1 MRIVLLIL
9 ISFLIASLAEAS
21 DACPAPA
28 PPPADVG
35 SDGTAWLI
43 VRDDVRSC
51 LVAVTEDGDNVVVA
65 RWPRAGGTAPVA
77 VAAMFDG
84 RAALVRP
91 SGGRWRLSVRDL
103 NGVEAPLAVWLPSP
117 PDALLAHPT
126 LPLVAVR
133 MIRPDGHARAWLVD
147 VERGAVVAMGSVSAR
162 DLMTFPSDAGVLR
175 VGAELLA
182 SPGRSSASEAN
193 DAPFN

>member
-9 ISFLIASLAEAS
+9 LSFLIVSLAEAS
-21 DACPAPA
+21 DACPPPA

-65 RWPRAGGTAPVA
+65 RWPRAGSTAPVA
-77 VAAMFDG
+77 VAAVFDG

-91 SGGRWRLSVRDL
+91 SGARWRLSIRDL
-103 NGVEAPLAVWLPSP
+103 NGVEVPLSVWLPSP
-117 PDALLAHPT
+117 PDAVLAHPT

-133 MIRPDGHARAWLVD
+133 MIRPEGHARAWLVD
-147 VERGAVVAMGSVSAR
+147 VDRGSVVAMGSVSAR

-175 VGAELLA
+175 VGDELLA
-182 SPGRSSASEAN
+182 SPGRSNLFEAS